1 MDKISPEVIFEICR
15 EYRSAADRA
24 KQIRISSELHLLS
37 KQEVIDILRS
47 RGYNPPV
54 VKTRRK
60 PREKASPITLT
71 YNGET
76 KTIYGWVKVTGLTYH
91 AIHSRF
97 KAGWSDE
104 RILTTPLQS
113 NHKGAD
119 KPCLTE

>member
-1 MDKISPEVIFEICR
+1 MDRISPEVIFEICR

-24 KQIRISSELHLLS
+24 KQIQISSELHLLS

-54 VKTRRK
+54 KTN
-60 PREKASPITLT
+60 PREASYMRTLT

-76 KTIYGWVKVTGLTYH
+76 KTAHEWSKITGLTYS
-91 AIHSRF
+91 AIRDRI

-104 RILTTPLQS
+104 EILTTPLRIKNKKEQI
-113 NHKGAD
+113 NHA
-119 KPCLTE
+119 